1 MVRVSGLQELSEW
14 VGLAGANGADRF
26 ELWNKV
32 RGTEQQRAHVAVRTE
47 PFDVAEELLAHVERD
62 GRVET
67 GHAAYAV
74 YAYRGDEKAPSERA
88 FVSMPPRALVTV
100 GSYATP
106 TPAFATGA
114 ADPTMGPSLA
124 LTNVLS
130 TMHEMIRDMFAA
142 FQRENAHQRSQN
154 ESVMRGSMG
163 HFDALAKSYERSF
176 GDMSGRLDAALREAN
191 EHRDRRR
198 SAEDEL
204 RGLVDKYKEILDLK
218 TSEATEAERRT
229 KATAFAGEQLKLLLP
244 VILAKIAGVP
254 VDAAA
259 IGGAAT
265 GGLLDS
271 LTDAQKEVILGALR
285 PEQRIALCEMLQ
297 ARAQKDPTVTK
308 AAPTSPP
315 TTTTGDV
322 SGSSPA
328 QTPSPMSAPQVPS
341 TASPTSSP
349 TAAPSPGA
357 SFTPEEERDLER
369 FTQWLQSPEHQARHE
384 AWLKHKYG
392 QGPATDAPGTPESPS
407 PAANDTDGAA
417 VQTKT

>member
-1 MVRVSGLQELSEW
+1 
-14 VGLAGANGADRF
+14 
-26 ELWNKV
+26 
-32 RGTEQQRAHVAVRTE
+32 
-47 PFDVAEELLAHVERD
+47 
-62 GRVET
+62 
-67 GHAAYAV
+67 
-74 YAYRGDEKAPSERA
+74 
-88 FVSMPPRALVTV
+88 
-100 GSYATP
+100 
-106 TPAFATGA
+106 
-114 ADPTMGPSLA
+114 MGPSLA
-124 LTNVLS
+124 LTTVLA
-130 TMHEMIRDMFAA
+130 TMQQMIQDLFATL
-142 FQRENAHQRSQN
+142 QRENAHQRNLN
-154 ESVMRGSMG
+154 ESMMRASTA
-163 HFDALAKSYERSF
+163 HFDALAKSYERVF
-176 GDMSGRLDAALREAN
+176 ADMTGRHDAALREAN
-191 EHRDRRR
+191 EHRAQRR

-204 RGLVDKYKEILDLK
+204 AGLADKYKEILDLK

-297 ARAQKDPTVTK
+297 ARVQKDPTVTK
-308 AAPTSPP
+308 AAPTPPP

-322 SGSSPA
+322 SGSSQA
-328 QTPSPMSAPQVPS
+328 KTPSPMPPPPAPS

-369 FTQWLQSPEHQARHE
+369 FTLWLESPEHQARHE
-384 AWLKHKYG
+384 AWLEHRYG
-392 QGPATDAPGTPESPS
+392 RRQATDAPKAPEVPS
-407 PAANDTDGAA
+407 AAANNTNGAA
-417 VQTKT
+417 APTKT